1 MELKA
6 EIFPDPTNDS
16 LLTPDHGFGWSVDY
30 SVDTLIVGSY
40 RAGKYDWES
49 NLYSFGGGSAR
60 VFVRDNPSSNAE
72 WIQQGPPLVIDD
84 PGFAGEYVGYRVAID
99 GDTALV
105 TATRGEHGA
114 ARLVVFSRS
123 GDIWTQDIILTPG
136 GDDPDDGL
144 IPRVDLEGDVGMFS
158 HRWKSMLFSTS
169 LFVLN
174 IVSYC

>member
-1 MELKA
+1 MQLKA

-40 RAGKYDWES
+40 RAGKYES
-49 NLYSFGGGSAR
+49 ETSTYAAGEGSAR
-60 VFVRDNPSSNAE
+60 VFVRSDPSSNIE

-84 PGFAGEYVGYRVAID
+84 PDYAGDYVGYRVAID

-105 TATRGEHGA
+105 SATRGEHGA
-114 ARLVVFSRS
+114 ARLVVFTRS
-123 GDIWTQDIILTPG
+123 GDTWTQEVILAPG

-144 IPRVDLEGDVGMFS
+144 IPRVALEGDVGTFN
-158 HRWKSMLFSTS
+158 RK
-169 LFVLN
+169 
-174 IVSYC
+174 